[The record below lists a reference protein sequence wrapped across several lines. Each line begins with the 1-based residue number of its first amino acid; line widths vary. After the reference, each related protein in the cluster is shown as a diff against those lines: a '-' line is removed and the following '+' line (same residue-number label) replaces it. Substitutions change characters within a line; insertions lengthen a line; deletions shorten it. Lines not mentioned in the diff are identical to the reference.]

1 MFMFMR
7 GVFSILFAALVIN
20 FLVFQPVNSMAD
32 SGRSLGKTAQLNTE
46 LKLPG
51 LLTAQEKMEGTGQ
64 KTKETVEETPLPF
77 IGFESGENDDK
88 ADIVL
93 TNALQLSLTDVIQTT
108 LKNNVAIAVQEY
120 NSRIRRQNIITNE
133 ADFDP
138 NLNAEFRHQDQTL
151 PIASAFANPSI
162 QETDQQRFQVGIN
175 QRLYLGTEYEVF
187 YEQLRD
193 TTNSVFAGLNP
204 QYTNRF
210 QINITQ
216 PVLRNFGVDVNK
228 TNIYIARNNLSIS
241 QYDFR
246 GQVIDIITQAE
257 NVYWDLVFSQE
268 DLKVKQQSVQRARDL
283 EERVRA
289 QVEVGTMAPLEI
301 LQAQAEVAA
310 REEDV
315 INAQKLIEDNEDN
328 LKNILNIQFDSEK
341 GTKNIE
347 PLDAPEYDPEAKSD
361 LNAAIRMAI
370 ENRPDYLAQKKELE
384 SRNIQVEFNENQ
396 LYPSLDLVASYTL
409 NGLSGEA
416 NPVPLGGGGPPV
428 ISQFG
433 GSFGRGLERGFSTD
447 FDTWTAGVVFSY
459 PLGNRAAESQ
469 LTAAKLEVAKLLL
482 DIKDLE
488 KTIIVETR
496 EAVRQFETAIKR
508 VQAARVARRLAKET
522 LEAELKKFEVG
533 LSTSFEVL
541 EFQTDLAEQQ
551 SRELL
556 AIIDFNKAR
565 INFRKVVG
573 NTLDHHSI
581 QLADEQTP

>member
-7 GVFSILFAALVIN
+7 GVFSVLFAVLMIN
-20 FLVFQPVNSMAD
+20 FLIFQPVNSLAD
-32 SGRSLGKTAQLNTE
+32 NSRSLGKTAQLNTQ

-64 KTKETVEETPLPF
+64 KTTETVEESPLPS
-77 IGFESGENDDK
+77 IGFESGEKKDK

-93 TNALQLSLTDVIQTT
+93 TNALQLSLTEVIQTT
-108 LKNNVAIAVQEY
+108 LKNNIAIAVQEY

-138 NLNAEFRHQDQTL
+138 SVNAEFRHQDQTT
-151 PIASAFANPSI
+151 PIASAFANPAV

-175 QRLYLGTEYEVF
+175 QRLYLGTQYEMF
-187 YEQLRD
+187 YENLRD

-204 QYTNRF
+204 QYTSRF
-210 QINITQ
+210 EINITQ
-216 PVLRNFGVDVNK
+216 PILKNFGVDVNK
-228 TNIYIARNNLSIS
+228 TNIYVARNNLSIS
-241 QYDFR
+241 QYDFKR
-246 GQVIDIITQAE
+246 QVIDIITQAE

-315 INAQKLIEDNEDN
+315 INAEKLIEDNEDN

-347 PLDAPEYDPEAKSD
+347 PLDAPEYDPEAKID

-396 LYPSLDLVASYTL
+396 LYPSLDLVASYSL
-409 NGLSGEA
+409 NGLSGDA
-416 NPVPLGGGGPPV
+416 QAISLGGGPARTT
-428 ISQFG
+428 QFG
-433 GSFGRGLERGFSTD
+433 GTFGRGLERAWSTD
-447 FDTWTAGVVFSY
+447 FDSWTAGLVFSY